1 MEAVFTMT
9 PPPCFSNTGI
19 TARIPRIGAVRFVEI
34 TLSQISSL
42 TSPAGRSSSK
52 TPALLT
58 RISIRP
64 NRPKAEFIIRCTSS
78 SLVTSTSTGVT
89 SDWFCCNVSAIF
101 LTSIPLMSAGI
112 TFAPSLANKTA
123 IAFPL
128 PDAAPV
134 TIATLSFSLPEDT
147 CAKLLDTLPISKI
160 NVTIN
165 FNILMFLFFCAK
177 LNVMEM
183 KIIVFL
189 YHKHGKISYV
199 ERKSISAG

>member
-1 MEAVFTMT
+1 MPHFCQSYQAMLGGYVGCPPPLAPVKPAMEAVFTMT

-52 TPALLT
+52 TPALFT

-78 SLVTSTSTGVT
+78 SLVTSTSTGIT

-101 LTSIPLMSAGI
+101 LTSIPLMSARI

-128 PDAAPV
+128 PGC
-134 TIATLSFSLPEDT
+134 SSRYN
-147 CAKLLDTLPISKI
+147 C
-160 NVTIN
+160 N
-165 FNILMFLFFCAK
+165 FIFQP
-177 LNVMEM
+177 
-183 KIIVFL
+183 
-189 YHKHGKISYV
+189 S
-199 ERKSISAG
+199 